1 MANALIAP
9 TSDENFD
16 QEVIKANLPILLDFW
31 APWCGPCRALTPVLE
46 EVAPQYENKIRFL
59 KINVDDNPATAARYG
74 VRGIPTL
81 LLFKNGEV
89 AATKVGALTKS
100 QLIDFIDESVE

>member
-1 MANALIAP
+1 MASTLLGA
-9 TSDENFD
+9 TSDASFEQD
-16 QEVIKANLPILLDFW
+16 VIKANVPVLLDFW

-46 EVAPQYENKIRFL
+46 DVAPHYEEKVRFL
-59 KINVDDNPATAARYG
+59 KINVDDNPETAARYG

-100 QLIDFIDESVE
+100 QLTELLDESV

>member
-1 MANALIAP
+1 MASTILGA
-9 TSDENFD
+9 TSDDAFD
-16 QEVIKANLPILLDFW
+16 QDVIKSNLPILLDFW
-31 APWCGPCRALTPVLE
+31 APWCGPCRTLTPVLE
-46 EVAPQYENKIRFL
+46 EVAPLYENKVRFL

-100 QLIDFIDESVE
+100 QLTEFLDESV